1 MSTTVT
7 SHLRP
12 GVYSVYEASA
22 VVGRSPRR
30 GWAGVVGLSEGGTPG
45 KVYPLGTQAE
55 AAQAFGKEDN
65 LTQLV
70 QVCMANGAARV
81 LAVPVEEEDGYAA
94 AFALLAQEE
103 NLKVVVCDSETLT
116 VQQALRD
123 HAASAAQDRKERIA
137 VVPGGAGETVTQ
149 LTTRAASL
157 NSERVVLVAPG
168 ETAQDGGAR
177 VAAAL
182 AGAIC
187 GEAAPARPFGG
198 AALQGI
204 GSLAT
209 RYSESEVDTLLQGG
223 VTPVELVGGVCS
235 VIRGVT
241 TRTKTGEAADA
252 TWRELTTILV
262 VDDVIPSIRAALGAK
277 FARAK
282 NTAQTRGAVRSQVI
296 LELEGKVAAE
306 IISGYG
312 EVTAQALE
320 SDPTVCLVTF
330 SFTVAQG
337 LNQIW
342 LSAQIT
348 V

>member
-157 NSERVVLVAPG
+157 NSERVVLVARTQESG
-168 ETAQDGGAR
+168 E
-177 VAAAL
+177 
-182 AGAIC
+182 I
-187 GEAAPARPFGG
+187 
-198 AALQGI
+198 
-204 GSLAT
+204 
-209 RYSESEVDTLLQGG
+209 
-223 VTPVELVGGVCS
+223 VG
-235 VIRGVT
+235 
-241 TRTKTGEAADA
+241 
-252 TWRELTTILV
+252 
-262 VDDVIPSIRAALGAK
+262 
-277 FARAK
+277 FAVK
-282 NTAQTRGAVRSQVI
+282 
-296 LELEGKVAAE
+296 
-306 IISGYG
+306 G
-312 EVTAQALE
+312 EVVL
-320 SDPTVCLVTF
+320 
-330 SFTVAQG
+330 
-337 LNQIW
+337 
-342 LSAQIT
+342 
-348 V
+348 

>member
-81 LAVPVEEEDGYAA
+81 LAVPVEDSSGYAA

-157 NSERVVLVAPG
+157 NSERWCWWPRG
-168 ETAQDGGAR
+168 SGPRTGAR
-177 VAAAL
+177 WPPPWPGPS
-182 AGAIC
+182 AG
-187 GEAAPARPFGG
+187 GRPRPPPWAGGPPGDRQFGH
-198 AALQGI
+198 
-204 GSLAT
+204 
-209 RYSESEVDTLLQGG
+209 
-223 VTPVELVGGVCS
+223 PV
-235 VIRGVT
+235 
-241 TRTKTGEAADA
+241 
-252 TWRELTTILV
+252 
-262 VDDVIPSIRAALGAK
+262 
-277 FARAK
+277 
-282 NTAQTRGAVRSQVI
+282 Q
-296 LELEGKVAAE
+296 
-306 IISGYG
+306 
-312 EVTAQALE
+312 
-320 SDPTVCLVTF
+320 
-330 SFTVAQG
+330 
-337 LNQIW
+337 
-342 LSAQIT
+342 
-348 V
+348 

>member
-81 LAVPVEEEDGYAA
+81 LAVPVEDSSGYAA

-137 VVPGGAGETVTQ
+137 VVPGGAG
-149 LTTRAASL
+149 R
-157 NSERVVLVAPG
+157 R
-168 ETAQDGGAR
+168 
-177 VAAAL
+177 
-182 AGAIC
+182 
-187 GEAAPARPFGG
+187 
-198 AALQGI
+198 
-204 GSLAT
+204 
-209 RYSESEVDTLLQGG
+209 
-223 VTPVELVGGVCS
+223 
-235 VIRGVT
+235 
-241 TRTKTGEAADA
+241 
-252 TWRELTTILV
+252 
-262 VDDVIPSIRAALGAK
+262 
-277 FARAK
+277 
-282 NTAQTRGAVRSQVI
+282 
-296 LELEGKVAAE
+296 
-306 IISGYG
+306 
-312 EVTAQALE
+312 
-320 SDPTVCLVTF
+320 
-330 SFTVAQG
+330 
-337 LNQIW
+337 
-342 LSAQIT
+342 
-348 V
+348 

>member
-81 LAVPVEEEDGYAA
+81 LAVPVEDSSGYAA
-94 AFALLAQEE
+94 AFALL
-103 NLKVVVCDSETLT
+103 
-116 VQQALRD
+116 
-123 HAASAAQDRKERIA
+123 
-137 VVPGGAGETVTQ
+137 
-149 LTTRAASL
+149 
-157 NSERVVLVAPG
+157 APG

-187 GEAAPARPFGG
+187 GEADPARPFGG

>member
-12 GVYSVYEASA
+12 GVYSVYEASS

-81 LAVPVEEEDGYAA
+81 LAVPVEDSSGYAA

-182 AGAIC
+182 AGAWI
-187 GEAAPARPFGG
+187 ATNLDVAVLRKPFGVYLLLSG
-198 AALQGI
+198 V
-204 GSLAT
+204 SL
-209 RYSESEVDTLLQGG
+209 LW
-223 VTPVELVGGVCS
+223 P
-235 VIRGVT
+235 
-241 TRTKTGEAADA
+241 
-252 TWRELTTILV
+252 
-262 VDDVIPSIRAALGAK
+262 
-277 FARAK
+277 
-282 NTAQTRGAVRSQVI
+282 
-296 LELEGKVAAE
+296 GKGKKA
-306 IISGYG
+306 
-312 EVTAQALE
+312 
-320 SDPTVCLVTF
+320 
-330 SFTVAQG
+330 
-337 LNQIW
+337 
-342 LSAQIT
+342 
-348 V
+348 

>member
-12 GVYSVYEASA
+12 GVYSVYEASS

-157 NSERVVLVAPG
+157 NSERVVLVAPE
-168 ETAQDGGAR
+168 ETAQDGGAGWPPPWPGPSAGR
-177 VAAAL
+177 QTPPAPSAGRPSRGSAAW
-182 AGAIC
+182 
-187 GEAAPARPFGG
+187 PPDTVRARW
-198 AALQGI
+198 
-204 GSLAT
+204 
-209 RYSESEVDTLLQGG
+209 
-223 VTPVELVGGVCS
+223 TPS
-235 VIRGVT
+235 
-241 TRTKTGEAADA
+241 
-252 TWRELTTILV
+252 
-262 VDDVIPSIRAALGAK
+262 S
-277 FARAK
+277 
-282 NTAQTRGAVRSQVI
+282 RGA
-296 LELEGKVAAE
+296 
-306 IISGYG
+306 
-312 EVTAQALE
+312 
-320 SDPTVCLVTF
+320 
-330 SFTVAQG
+330 
-337 LNQIW
+337 
-342 LSAQIT
+342 
-348 V
+348 

>member
-12 GVYSVYEASA
+12 GVYSVYEASS

-81 LAVPVEEEDGYAA
+81 LAVPVEDSSGYAA

-168 ETAQDGGAR
+168 RRPRTGAPGWPPPWPGPS
-177 VAAAL
+177 
-182 AGAIC
+182 AGRQTPP
-187 GEAAPARPFGG
+187 APSAGRPSRGSAVWPPGTVRARW
-198 AALQGI
+198 
-204 GSLAT
+204 
-209 RYSESEVDTLLQGG
+209 
-223 VTPVELVGGVCS
+223 TPS
-235 VIRGVT
+235 
-241 TRTKTGEAADA
+241 
-252 TWRELTTILV
+252 
-262 VDDVIPSIRAALGAK
+262 S
-277 FARAK
+277 
-282 NTAQTRGAVRSQVI
+282 RGA
-296 LELEGKVAAE
+296 
-306 IISGYG
+306 
-312 EVTAQALE
+312 
-320 SDPTVCLVTF
+320 
-330 SFTVAQG
+330 
-337 LNQIW
+337 
-342 LSAQIT
+342 
-348 V
+348 

>member
-12 GVYSVYEASA
+12 GVYSVYEASS

-55 AAQAFGKEDN
+55 AAQTFGKEDN

-81 LAVPVEEEDGYAA
+81 LAVPVEDSSGYAA

-149 LTTRAASL
+149 LTTASGWCWWP
-157 NSERVVLVAPG
+157 RGRRPRTGAPG
-168 ETAQDGGAR
+168 WPPPWPGPSAGRQTPPAPSAGRPSRGSAVWPPDTVRAR
-177 VAAAL
+177 W
-182 AGAIC
+182 
-187 GEAAPARPFGG
+187 
-198 AALQGI
+198 
-204 GSLAT
+204 
-209 RYSESEVDTLLQGG
+209 
-223 VTPVELVGGVCS
+223 TPS
-235 VIRGVT
+235 
-241 TRTKTGEAADA
+241 
-252 TWRELTTILV
+252 
-262 VDDVIPSIRAALGAK
+262 S
-277 FARAK
+277 
-282 NTAQTRGAVRSQVI
+282 RGA
-296 LELEGKVAAE
+296 
-306 IISGYG
+306 
-312 EVTAQALE
+312 
-320 SDPTVCLVTF
+320 
-330 SFTVAQG
+330 
-337 LNQIW
+337 
-342 LSAQIT
+342 
-348 V
+348 

>member
-1 MSTTVT
+1 MRF
-7 SHLRP
+7 LRDP
-12 GVYSVYEASA
+12 AQRRYYVPVVLCLALTALLLLLPTGYEGA
-22 VVGRSPRR
+22 VQ
-30 GWAGVVGLSEGGTPG
+30 
-45 KVYPLGTQAE
+45 YQE
-55 AAQAFGKEDN
+55 ADR
-65 LTQLV
+65 
-70 QVCMANGAARV
+70 CAARV
-81 LAVPVEEEDGYAA
+81 LAVPVEDSSGYAA

-187 GEAAPARPFGG
+187 GEADPARPFGG

-223 VTPVELVGGVCS
+223 VTPVELVGVC
-235 VIRGVT
+235 
-241 TRTKTGEAADA
+241 
-252 TWRELTTILV
+252 
-262 VDDVIPSIRAALGAK
+262 
-277 FARAK
+277 AR
-282 NTAQTRGAVRSQVI
+282 
-296 LELEGKVAAE
+296 
-306 IISGYG
+306 
-312 EVTAQALE
+312 
-320 SDPTVCLVTF
+320 
-330 SFTVAQG
+330 
-337 LNQIW
+337 
-342 LSAQIT
+342 
-348 V
+348 